1 VQNENAMQLRY
12 HSSCTH
18 LFIVGQSAN

>member
-1 VQNENAMQLRY
+1 VQNENAMQLRN
-12 HSSCTH
+12 HRRCTH